1 VIIVFKDKDSQKTD
15 KYGEDNISHPQNKI
29 FILMDLH

>member
-1 VIIVFKDKDSQKTD
+1 VIFVFKDKGSQKTD

-29 FILMDLH
+29 RGLMTL